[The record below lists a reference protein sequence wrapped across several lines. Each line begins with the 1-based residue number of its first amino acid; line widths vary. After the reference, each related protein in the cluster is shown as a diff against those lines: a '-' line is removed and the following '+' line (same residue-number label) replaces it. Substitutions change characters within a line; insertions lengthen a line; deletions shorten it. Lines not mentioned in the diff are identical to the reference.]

1 MSFDVNILNELHN
14 RIPNSKYV
22 LLLDNYDI
30 EKIEYLNF
38 KEVILGINH
47 EFLDLET
54 IRLIKKKYYK
64 IYAWTVNSKNKFEKL
79 VAEGVE
85 GIITDYPNIIT
96 K

>member
-1 MSFDVNILNELHN
+1 MSFDVNILNELHK
-14 RIPNSKYV
+14 RIPDSKYV
-22 LLLDNYDI
+22 LLLDSYNI
-30 EKIEYLNF
+30 EKIESLNF
-38 KEVILGINH
+38 KEVTLGINH

-54 IRLIKKKYYK
+54 IHLIKNKHYK
-64 IYAWTVNSKNKFEKL
+64 IYAWTVNSKDKFEKL